1 MVGYLLVIPVCRNS
15 KVIPSALTPLCL
27 EQGRSVRAQQPQIV
41 CFILGR
47 EIIIVL
53 ADCEPPDV
61 VLVVSRLDE
70 REVVL
75 GLVYK

>member
-15 KVIPSALTPLCL
+15 KVIPSALTPLGL